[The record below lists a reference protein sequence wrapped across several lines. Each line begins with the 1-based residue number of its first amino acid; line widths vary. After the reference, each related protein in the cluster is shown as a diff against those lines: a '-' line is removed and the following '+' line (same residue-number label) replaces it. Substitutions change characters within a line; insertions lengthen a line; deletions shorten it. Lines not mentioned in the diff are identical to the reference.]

1 MEAVIDTYSP
11 DDLDRLSDTLTG
23 LVNHRLFG
31 LSGNQRLDE
40 LERIAIDVD
49 AALCAILG
57 GGDRAVTHNSILNA
71 VRDWI
76 LSIPGDQDA
85 DADREAD
92 AGGTL
97 LAIYTET
104 ADELNLLADQ
114 IIP

>member
-11 DDLDRLSDTLTG
+11 DDLDRLSDTLNG
-23 LVNHRLFG
+23 LVNYRLLG
-31 LSGNQRLDE
+31 LSEAQRLGE

-57 GGDRAVTHNSILNA
+57 GGDRSEKGNSFLNA

-76 LSIPGDQDA
+76 FSFPADQEA

-92 AGGTL
+92 AGGIL
-97 LAIYTET
+97 LAIYIET
-104 ADELNLLADQ
+104 TGELDRMGELL
-114 IIP
+114 IS